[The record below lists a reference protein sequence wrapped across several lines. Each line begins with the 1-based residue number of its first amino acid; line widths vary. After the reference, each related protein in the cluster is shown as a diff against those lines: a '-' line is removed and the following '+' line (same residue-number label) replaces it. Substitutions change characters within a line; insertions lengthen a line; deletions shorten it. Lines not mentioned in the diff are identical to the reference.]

1 MAGEMPPIRLLL
13 VEDDDVAR
21 LALSRILEA
30 AGYLV
35 DTAPTGEDGLRY
47 LEQSSYEA
55 VISDMRL
62 PDIDGIAVLQ
72 FAMRLPV
79 QPAVILLTGH
89 GTLETAIA
97 AIRMGAT
104 DYLLKPCS
112 PKALLAGVAGALEK
126 RRAAHREAETIR
138 SLAEG
143 VAQIQRQL
151 LAIGGTE
158 VDPAAATYKPAAD
171 RLAVISVGTLQV
183 GRFPNEVVYRSQPL
197 RVTPIEHAMLR
208 CLSEAG
214 GDVVA
219 YEEIVRRTHGFAT
232 SHSDAQMLLKSHVR
246 NLRRKVGDDLI
257 VNVRH
262 VGYRLGPEAGGA
274 PIPED
279 L

>member
-1 MAGEMPPIRLLL
+1 MAGEIASVRLLL

-30 AGYLV
+30 AGYIV
-35 DTAPTGEDGLRY
+35 DTAPTGEDGLRH
-47 LEQSSYEA
+47 LEQRSYE
-55 VISDMRL
+55 VVVSDMRL

-72 FAMRLPV
+72 FATRLPI

-112 PKALLAGVAGALEK
+112 PKALLAGVAGAIEK
-126 RRAAHREAETIR
+126 RRATQREAEAIR

-151 LAIGGTE
+151 LAIGGAE
-158 VDPAAATYKPAAD
+158 ADVIVEHKPAPD
-171 RLAVISVGTLQV
+171 RMSMISVGALQV
-183 GRFPNEVVYRSQPL
+183 GRFPNEVVYRGQPL

-274 PIPED
+274 PILED